1 MKTLDGIKNVLN
13 KHLGKFVNVKF
24 KDGQEISIRVIS
36 IDYVSYKIHGYDNE
50 RLNQCI
56 DMKNI
61 LWIKQENSS
70 PAGKLNEESSK
81 QQLD

>member
-1 MKTLDGIKNVLN
+1 MDGIKNALN

-24 KDGQEISIRVIS
+24 KHGQEISIRVIS

-50 RLNQCI
+50 RMNQCI
-56 DMKNI
+56 DMKDI

-81 QQLD
+81 EQLD

>member
-1 MKTLDGIKNVLN
+1 MDGIKSVLN

-24 KDGQEISIRVIS
+24 KNGQEISIRVIS
-36 IDYVSYKIHGYDNE
+36 IDYLSCKIHGYDNE
-50 RLNQCI
+50 RMNKSI
-56 DMKNI
+56 DMKDI

-70 PAGKLNEESSK
+70 PAGMLNEESSK

>member
-1 MKTLDGIKNVLN
+1 MDGIKDVLN

-24 KDGQEISIRVIS
+24 KNGQEISIRVIS
-36 IDYVSYKIHGYDNE
+36 IDYLNYEIHGYDNE
-50 RLNQCI
+50 RMNKNI
-56 DMKNI
+56 DMKDI

-81 QQLD
+81 QHKD

>member
-1 MKTLDGIKNVLN
+1 VKTLDGIKSVLN
-13 KHLGKFVNVKF
+13 KHLGKFVNVIF

-36 IDYVSYKIHGYDNE
+36 IDYLNYQIHGYDNE
-50 RLNQCI
+50 RMNQSI
-56 DMKNI
+56 DMKDI

-81 QQLD
+81 QHKD

>member
-1 MKTLDGIKNVLN
+1 MDGIKNVLN
-13 KHLGKFVNVKF
+13 KYLGKVVNVKF

-50 RLNQCI
+50 RMNQSI
-56 DMKNI
+56 DMKDI
-61 LWIKQENSS
+61 LWIKKENSS